1 MSTLNRFY
9 FSTISVYAT
18 RMKTLGE
25 MIKKSRKDLK
35 MTQTDLA
42 TKVGQSQKT
51 VSDWENDN
59 VSQIR
64 GWEKVADVLGIDRDL
79 FMELMSSAVLTNPS
93 TKRVAPAVR
102 DFIESQTPK
111 RTTRDIPTIVAEQ
124 ISSLGTRD
132 VPVYGRAKGGEDG
145 LYQFNGDVLGWETRP
160 PILAGVKEAY
170 AIYVDGE
177 SMFPRYKPGETVW
190 INPNI
195 PPSRGADVIVQLH
208 PSDEDDPPHGFIKE
222 FIGWSPNHLR
232 LHQWNPVGEITYPR
246 DRVKSVH
253 PIVYSQR

>member
-18 RMKTLGE
+18 GMQKLGE
-25 MIKKSRKDLK
+25 VIRKARRDLK

-42 TKVGQSQKT
+42 TAVGQSQKT

-79 FMELMSSAVLTNPS
+79 FMKLMSEAVSMNP
-93 TKRVAPAVR
+93 TMKRIAPAVR
-102 DFIESQTPK
+102 DFMESSQTMRVTPNIIA
-111 RTTRDIPTIVAEQ
+111 DQ
-124 ISSLGTRD
+124 MSSFGARD

-145 LYQFNGDVLGWETRP
+145 LYQFNGEVLGWEMRP

-222 FIGWSPNHLR
+222 FVGWSPNHLR